1 MKTKKNKPL
10 AAETAASADVG
21 ISSDALA
28 RLAEKLK
35 TDLAKPEPQ
44 SKQKASPR
52 SDISGPKKSKSKETG
67 RLPVKDTAEKTAT
80 NHKAA
85 GKDKKLP
92 SLKSNGGANPG
103 KIEKVKEPKK
113 QSPQDGKTKTKP
125 QSQSALS
132 PKSASSSKPI
142 STKRNRAGEKSSQK
156 DRPEKDSLLE
166 EVIALGGTEAD
177 LELIDGI
184 NSDED
189 VEGDLSS
196 VQKPKGKVGND
207 KSVHAVEYRTDYLAA
222 DGITGTTQILGI
234 DRRIP

>member
-1 MKTKKNKPL
+1 MKAKKNKPL

-21 ISSDALA
+21 IGSDALA

-52 SDISGPKKSKSKETG
+52 SDISGTKKSKSKETG
-67 RLPVKDTAEKTAT
+67 RHPNKVTAEKAAA

-85 GKDKKLP
+85 VKGKELP

-103 KIEKVKEPKK
+103 KIDKVKEHKK
-113 QSPQDGKTKTKP
+113 QSPQDGKTKPKP
-125 QSQSALS
+125 PSQSALS
-132 PKSASSSKPI
+132 PKCASSSKPI
-142 STKRNRAGEKSSQK
+142 STKRNRTGEKSSQK
-156 DRPEKDSLLE
+156 DKPEKDSLLE

-196 VQKPKGKVGND
+196 VQKRKGTVGND
-207 KSVHAVEYRTDYLAA
+207 KSVHAVEYRTDYLAT

-234 DRRIP
+234 DRPIP